1 MALINDPNITAQIR
15 DLANTGTID
24 SNQLVTLLNS
34 VLPAG
39 QQVSTGT
46 GVATGVYKRFGDFD
60 KVNAKIEVVTTG
72 LWTGDSGSLSQF
84 YTASSQTTSTSGY
97 YYANVYDYDPIA
109 FSDSAEVQF
118 AVAYGHVN
126 GSGSM
131 NLADND
137 SALLATKAT
146 YAQYRSMLLDPTD
159 SKFSFENASGIS
171 VDANAIYIINV
182 SRGRYREK
190 MDAGNWSLKLRGSNG
205 TFTFID
211 NSGKKFGDDLGLS
224 GRVFKIVSGSLEL
237 GTENEAIQN
246 TPTDATTGEG
256 YGLFYPDRGIIV
268 LNSRAIGATVGNL
281 LSPFR
286 AYTKQGIGQSAGIF
300 DISGSLSGSHLQ
312 TSEQFNHLRL
322 LKAIDF
328 GQDIQGTLTAPNA
341 PDFEARRT
349 ENISTQHFFVRA
361 TNREFNYSNNPTYID
376 ADGFFVE
383 GTFETDPQTFIT
395 TIGLYNDSNELIAV
409 AKTSQPIVK
418 SFDKEV
424 LIKVKLS
431 F

>member
-1 MALINDPNITAQIR
+1 MALINDPNVTAQIAA
-15 DLANTGTID
+15 LANSGTVD
-24 SNQLVTLLNS
+24 TNQIVSILNS

-39 QQVSTGT
+39 QQIASNTSGVTTGI
-46 GVATGVYKRFGDFD
+46 YKRFGDFD
-60 KVNAKIEVVTTG
+60 KVNAKTEVVTTG
-72 LWTGDSGSLSQF
+72 LWTGDSGSLGQF
-84 YTASSQTTSTSGY
+84 FTASVQTTATSGY
-97 YYANVYDYDPIA
+97 YYSNVYDYNPVA
-109 FSDSAEVQF
+109 FSDSAEIQY
-118 AVAYGHVN
+118 AIAYGHVN

-131 NLADND
+131 TLDVND

-146 YAQYRSMLLDPTD
+146 YAQYRAMLLDPTD
-159 SKFSFENASGIS
+159 TKFSFENSAATLQ
-171 VDANAIYIINV
+171 DANAVYIINIAR
-182 SRGRYREK
+182 SRYREK
-190 MDAGNWSLKLRGSNG
+190 MDAGNWSLKLTGGNG

-224 GRVFKIVSGSLEL
+224 GRTFKVVSGSLNL
-237 GTENEAIQN
+237 GTENQATIN
-246 TPTDATTGEG
+246 TTTAANGQG

-268 LNSRAIGATVGNL
+268 LNAEAIGNTLGTIANQTI
-281 LSPFR
+281 
-286 AYTKQGIGQSAGIF
+286 YTKDGAIIQ
-300 DISGSLSGSHLQ
+300 SGSVTPSHLT
-312 TSEQFNHLRL
+312 TSEQFNQYRL
-322 LKAIDF
+322 LQAIQR
-328 GQDIQGTLTAPNA
+328 GG
-341 PDFEARRT
+341 DFEARRT

-395 TIGLYNDSNELIAV
+395 TVGLLNDANEMIAV

>member
-39 QQVSTGT
+39 QQISTGA
-46 GVATGVYKRFGDFD
+46 GVATGIYKRFGDFD

-72 LWTGDSGSLSQF
+72 LWSGDSGSLAQF
-84 YTASSQTTSTSGY
+84 FTASAQTTATSGY
-97 YYANVYDYDPIA
+97 YYANVYDYNPIA
-109 FSDSAEVQF
+109 FSDSAEVQY

-131 NLADND
+131 NLATND

-159 SKFSFENASGIS
+159 TKFSFENASAID
-171 VDANAIYIINV
+171 VDANGIYVINIAR
-182 SRGRYREK
+182 SRFREK
-190 MDAGNWSLKLRGSNG
+190 MDAGNWSLKLAGSNG

-224 GRVFKIVSGSLEL
+224 GRTFKVVSGSLEL
-237 GTENEAIQN
+237 GTENEATIN
-246 TPTDATTGEG
+246 TTTDATTGEG

-268 LNSRAIGATVGNL
+268 LNAKAIGATVGTL
-281 LSPFR
+281 PTFR
-286 AYTKQGIGQSAGIF
+286 AYTKDGVL
-300 DISGSLSGSHLQ
+300 DISGNLSGSHSQ
-312 TSEQFNHLRL
+312 ISEQFNHLRL
-322 LKAIDF
+322 LKAIEA
-328 GQDIQGTLTAPNA
+328 GG
-341 PDFEARRT
+341 DFEARRT

-383 GTFETDPQTFIT
+383 STFETDPQTFIT

-409 AKTSQPIVK
+409 AKTSQPVVK